1 MARQY
6 SRKADLPDDLR
17 EIALLGRPG
26 CVVRWKTVF
35 GSAPP
40 PYLSVRF
47 MPRVLI
53 HDLQCRVLGGY
64 SGKATR
70 ALKSFVTGGAGNTC
84 ETGEANPGSV
94 LLREWNGR
102 TYRVEVM
109 AEGYVLGGRTYRS
122 LSGVARQITGA
133 NWSGPRFFG
142 LKQRAGA

>member
-6 SRKADLPDDLR
+6 SRKADLTDDLR
-17 EIALLGRPG
+17 QIATLDCPG
-26 CVVRWKTVF
+26 CLAQWQAVF
-35 GSAPP
+35 GATPP

-47 MPRVLI
+47 MRRVLL

-64 SGKATR
+64 SGKTTR
-70 ALKSFVTGGAGNTC
+70 TLKSFADGGAGNTC
-84 ETGEANPGSV
+84 ETGGAKPGSV

-102 TYRVEVM
+102 TYRVEVTP
-109 AEGYVLGGRTYRS
+109 EGYVLDGQSFRS

-142 LKQRAGA
+142 LKQRAGG

>member
-17 EIALLGRPG
+17 QIATLDRPG
-26 CVVRWKTVF
+26 CLAQWQAVF
-35 GSAPP
+35 AEPPP

-47 MPRVLI
+47 MRRVLM

-64 SGKATR
+64 TGKTRR
-70 ALKSFVTGGAGNTC
+70 ALNALIEGGSGNGVGSG
-84 ETGEANPGSV
+84 ETKPGSV

-102 TYRVEVM
+102 TYSVEVTP
-109 AEGYVLGGRTYRS
+109 EGHVLDGGTYRS

-142 LKQRAGA
+142 LKQRAGG